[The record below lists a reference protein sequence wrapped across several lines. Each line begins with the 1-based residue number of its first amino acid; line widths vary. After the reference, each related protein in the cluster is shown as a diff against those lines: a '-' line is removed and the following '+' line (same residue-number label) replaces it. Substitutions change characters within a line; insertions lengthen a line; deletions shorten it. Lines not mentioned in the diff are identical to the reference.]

1 MDQSKFGALG
11 AALQRDMSEIAD
23 LPEFV
28 APPAG
33 IYKLQIEAVEQKEIN
48 EKTCITVTYLILGNI
63 ALSDPAD
70 AEELAAIKDGSK
82 MGETFWFDK
91 ADKLETTLSVLK
103 AKYGGLGQ
111 ALGTTNLLEIMTKME
126 GMTIQAQVKQRVDKE
141 DKSKFYANTK
151 NIVPFTG

>member
-1 MDQSKFGALG
+1 MDASKFGALG
-11 AALQRDMSEIAD
+11 AALARDVSQIAD

-28 APPAG
+28 APPPG
-33 IYKLQIEAVEQKEIN
+33 VYKLKIEAVDQKDIN
-48 EKTCITVTYLILGNI
+48 DKTCIAVTYLILGNI
-63 ALSDPAD
+63 ELANKED

-103 AKYGGLGQ
+103 AKYGALGS

-126 GMTIQAQVKQRVDKE
+126 GMTVQAQVKQRTDKD
-141 DKSKFYANTK
+141 DKSKLYASTK
-151 NIVPFTG
+151 NIIPAA